1 MKNLKFV
8 LAIALLAF
16 GAASLVVA
24 QEYGTVFGRA
34 TDTDGAN
41 IPGVTVTL
49 TGGGA
54 PRTSVTDANG
64 QYRFLGLDPGTYG
77 LTAELDGFSTVEQPS
92 VTVGLN
98 RNTQIQITMS
108 TAVEE
113 TITVTSESPLL
124 DPNKITQGTSIS
136 RVELEKIPTAR
147 DPWAVLNQTPG
158 VLVDRI
164 NVGGNESG
172 QQSVFRA
179 PGVSSDENDFLV
191 DGVQIT
197 DMAAVGS
204 SPTYYD
210 FDQFEAMEMST
221 GGTDVTKNS
230 AGVSVNIVTKRGT
243 NEARGSARVN
253 LTEDSMI
260 GGLFEQSTKEVDQS
274 DLGPNQSSFT
284 SNSINKIEEYGFE
297 AGGAAL
303 RDKLWFWGSYGVND
317 VQQFNAGG
325 GADNTILRNT
335 SLKINA
341 QPSTNNSAVVSW
353 NVGDKN
359 KFGRGA
365 GPSRSTASTWD
376 QRGPTDVYKLED
388 THVFNN
394 AFYLTGQLSKVQG
407 GFSLTTKAGAGPDAP
422 ETLWDTDGTWS
433 TNFQSGFS
441 QRPAEEVR
449 LDGSY
454 FFNSGNTSHEL
465 KFGGRQRDFDASSPF
480 AWPGRNLVNIAGTNF
495 GEPDGPADFFFVYRA
510 GATPVAQE
518 YFSLWAQDTISF
530 DKLTLN
536 VGLRFD
542 DQSGFNGAETIA
554 DTVLPVFPGLSFPG
568 GDPGF
573 DWQSVTPRIGATWAL
588 GDEGKT
594 LLRASFSQFAEQL
607 ENDDVSFTNPLA
619 GAYMYFYFEDG
630 NGDNIWQDSEFYTFL
645 FANNV
650 DFNDPAALS
659 SPNINDSGLDA
670 PTVTEVILGIEH
682 ALRPEFV
689 VGASFTMRNRSDIID
704 TINFVT
710 TPSGEVRPERAS
722 DYESS
727 GGRDVTLPDG
737 TLATA
742 DLFALRDGFSFQG
755 GAFRTNGDRETDYEG
770 VSFNFTKR
778 LSNRWGLRGFVNFGE
793 TEWDVPASYLA
804 NSDPNDDQLGLD
816 NDGSLFLERSSGS
829 GRGDIYLQSSWQ
841 FNLNGMYLVAP
852 DKPWG
857 FNVAGN
863 VYSRKGYAIPYDT
876 RLDPGDG
883 KTRNI
888 SFLGG
893 DLDRFRT
900 DDPLTV
906 DLRIEKEFAA
916 SANAS
921 FTFGIDLFNAL
932 NERVVLARE
941 PTLFRDPD
949 DPTGVGVLGTSN
961 NIQDVLSA
969 RIWRLG
975 MRISWR

>member
-24 QEYGTVFGRA
+24 QEYGTVFGKA
-34 TDTDGAN
+34 TDTDGAA
-41 IPGVTVTL
+41 IPGVTVSL

-77 LTAELDGFSTVEQPS
+77 LTAELDGFSTIEQPS

-197 DMAAVGS
+197 DMAAVGA

-221 GGTDVTKNS
+221 GGTDVTKNT

-274 DLGPNQSSFT
+274 DLGRNQSSFT

-365 GPSRSTASTWD
+365 GPARSTGSTWD
-376 QRGPTDVYKLED
+376 QRGPTDIYKLED

-433 TNFQSGFS
+433 TNFQSGSS

-465 KFGGRQRDFDASSPF
+465 KFGGRQRDFETSSPF
-480 AWPGRNLVNIAGTNF
+480 AWPGRNLVNIAGENF
-495 GEPDGPADFFFVYRA
+495 GAPAGPADFFFVYRA
-510 GATPVAQE
+510 GSTPVSQE

-542 DQSGFNGAETIA
+542 DQSGFNEAETIA
-554 DTVLPVFPGLSFPG
+554 DTVLPIFPGLSFPG
-568 GDPGF
+568 AGPGF
-573 DWQSVTPRIGATWAL
+573 DWQSITPRIGATWAL

-594 LLRASFSQFAEQL
+594 LLRGSFSQFAEQL
-607 ENDDVSFTNPLA
+607 QTSDVTFTNPLA

-630 NGDNIWQDSEFYTFL
+630 SCADPLTCTAGDSIWQDTEFYSFQ
-645 FANNV
+645 FSNNV
-650 DFNDPAALS
+650 DINNPAALS

-670 PTVTEVILGIEH
+670 PLVTEVILGIEH

-689 VGASFTMRNRSDIID
+689 VGASFTMRNRTDIID

-710 TPSGEVRPERAS
+710 TPDGEVRPERAS
-722 DYESS
+722 DYELL
-727 GGRDVTLPDG
+727 GGSTQELPDG
-737 TLATA
+737 ASATA
-742 DLFALRDGFSFQG
+742 DLFGLRDGFSFQG

-770 VSFNFTKR
+770 VAFNFTKR

-793 TEWDVPASYLA
+793 TEWSVPASYLA
-804 NSDPNDDQLGLD
+804 NSDPNDAQLGLD

-841 FNLNGMYLVAP
+841 FNLNGMYLIAP

-863 VYSRKGYAIPYDT
+863 VYSREGYAIPYDV

-888 SFLGG
+888 SLLGG
-893 DLDRFRT
+893 NLDRFRT
-900 DDPLTV
+900 DDPLTI

-941 PTLFRDPD
+941 PTL
-949 DPTGVGVLGTSN
+949 TGGTAD